1 MISFLSLTETDVLLS
16 VLDRQWCTPFC
27 HAGFG
32 FRQTLMFLFLSLTDT
47 DVLLSVLDRHKFFP
61 FLSWTTL
68 IFSLLSLTHTDVL
81 LSVLDGH
88 RCSSFCPWQTQLFSC
103 LSLADTDALFSA
115 ILWLATDIDVFFLS
129 LARHWCFLLSLTDTD
144 VLHLSLC
151 DWLPTDTDV
160 LLSVFY
166 SSTLILSSVIK
177 WLATERCSY
186 PLFCH

>member
-47 DVLLSVLDRHKFFP
+47 DVLLSVLDGHKCSP

-68 IFSLLSLTHTDVL
+68 LFSLLSLTHTDVL

-103 LSLADTDALFSA
+103 LSLANTDALFSA
-115 ILWLATDIDVFFLS
+115 ILCLATDIDVFFLS
-129 LARHWCFLLSLTDTD
+129 LADTGVSYCPWQTLMFSIYHCVIGYRQTLMFFFLCFTVVLLSSLLSL
-144 VLHLSLC
+144 S
-151 DWLPTDTDV
+151 DWL
-160 LLSVFY
+160 
-166 SSTLILSSVIK
+166 
-177 WLATERCSY
+177 
-186 PLFCH
+186 